1 MSSGPKTSS
10 IPRPERAARSTT
22 VGSKMHTRVRRGEGG
37 DDTAL
42 ADLTRPIAADR
53 QLVTSRPKRWLLTM
67 AALGVVAALLLA
79 LFMLPVKTWIRQQS
93 AIAEKKRQ
101 LEVLSAANEQLTRD
115 VARLETPTGAQ
126 EAARSHLGLV
136 AAGEQRISVLPDTGP
151 PLPLPAG
158 WPYDAVTQIITVR
171 TTAVSAA
178 PATPGTATPAA
189 TAPAAPANPAAPA
202 APANPA
208 APTAATSP
216 ANPAAPTAATS
227 PAAPAAPTAGGPASS
242 QPAQP

>member
-10 IPRPERAARSTT
+10 IPRPERGARSTT

-42 ADLTRPIAADR
+42 NDLTRPIAADR

-79 LFMLPVKTWIRQQS
+79 LFMLPVKTWFRQQS

-115 VARLETPTGAQ
+115 VARLETPAGAQ

-136 AAGEQRISVLPDTGP
+136 AAGEQRISVLPDTGA

-158 WPYDAVTQIITVR
+158 WPYDAVTQIISVR
-171 TTAVSAA
+171 TT
-178 PATPGTATPAA
+178 
-189 TAPAAPANPAAPA
+189 
-202 APANPA
+202 
-208 APTAATSP
+208 
-216 ANPAAPTAATS
+216 
-227 PAAPAAPTAGGPASS
+227 AAPAAPTTPGATTPPTTAPTAAAPTAAAPTAAAPTADAGSASS